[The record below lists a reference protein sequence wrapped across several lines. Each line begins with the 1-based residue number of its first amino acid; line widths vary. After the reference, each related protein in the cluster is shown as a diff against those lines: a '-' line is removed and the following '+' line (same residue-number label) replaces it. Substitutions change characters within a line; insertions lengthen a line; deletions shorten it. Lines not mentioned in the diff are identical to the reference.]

1 MAFGFGKKIPYE
13 EYGRSSEKHG
23 VLWWISRVVV
33 CILVFGT
40 TALLLWRVF
49 TSGDPAELRILQPNQ
64 ALADAYAA
72 ASADGR
78 DLDVYYCDDML
89 TYTAEDGHRGYFFAQ
104 RVRFIDDA
112 NQVQFLLRYNNS
124 TIRYLKEDYKLEEMP
139 DRDDDLYDVTLYI
152 AYDLTPED
160 SSDNGDVE
168 NPAAVKFVRIH
179 PTSVR
184 AKKKGLYNYRYFV
197 FDGVD
202 MTVKDT
208 PVLAVF
214 ADIYYSG
221 DVHYL
226 ENEGGTQPYSALSL
240 YNYSFEKT
248 PYELTKKEKQALE
261 KWIESHST
269 SESARE

>member
-1 MAFGFGKKIPYE
+1 MAFGFGRKMTYE
-13 EYGRSSEKHG
+13 EYDQSGQSHG
-23 VLWWISRVVV
+23 VLWWICRVVV
-33 CILVFGT
+33 CVLVFGT
-40 TALLLWRVF
+40 IALLLWRIF
-49 TSGDPAELRILQPNQ
+49 TSGDPADLRVLQPNQ
-64 ALADAYAA
+64 PLADAYAA
-72 ASADGR
+72 AREQGR

-89 TYTAEDGHRGYFFAQ
+89 TYTAENGHRGYFFAQ
-104 RVRFIDDA
+104 RVRFIEDA
-112 NQVQFLLRYNNS
+112 SQVQLLLRYNNS

-139 DRDDDLYDVTLYI
+139 NRDDDLYDVTLYI

-160 SSDNGDVE
+160 PSDNGDVE
-168 NPAAVKFVRIH
+168 NPAAVKFVRIQ

-184 AKKKGLYNYRYFV
+184 AEKKGLYNYRYFV

-214 ADIYYSG
+214 ADIYYTG

-226 ENEGGTQPYSALSL
+226 EDAGGTQPYSALSL

-248 PYELTKKEKQALE
+248 PYELTNKERKALE
-261 KWIESHST
+261 EWIGAHSA